1 MPTGGKDTALVFGP
15 QPPMSVDLTIF
26 MGQMDTLEEHSMIG
40 IGDTVIHA
48 NVSDKFQQITNT
60 TLVPRKFMRPLEELK
75 EFYHTVPIGEARFK
89 DKQDVQDFI
98 EEMLQVKLPPF
109 SHKGTCRDYIW
120 KVLKEL
126 KVRGNIIDPWVLR
139 KYRKIYNESL
149 KLALGVKIRYI
160 SKPMLWQESADWYLS
175 QGEWDSVEV
184 IDNTA
189 PIGEGQHWSYG

>member
-1 MPTGGKDTALVFGP
+1 MLPQIIASPFFVLPCLWVATVAVFALPMPTGGKDTALVFGP

-26 MGQMDTLEEHSMIG
+26 MAQMDTLEEHSMIG
-40 IGDTVIHA
+40 IGDT
-48 NVSDKFQQITNT
+48 QITNT
-60 TLVPRKFMRPLEELK
+60 TLIPRKFMRPLEELK

-139 KYRKIYNESL
+139 KYRKIYNE
-149 KLALGVKIRYI
+149 RYEKVFKDYYTKKGI
-160 SKPMLWQESADWYLS
+160 ES
-175 QGEWDSVEV
+175 GT
-184 IDNTA
+184 I
-189 PIGEGQHWSYG
+189 